1 MPLIYF
7 IKTSAVLFQL
17 ILLLRII
24 EKKTELVMHFQET
37 IGKFIFVDEWVLLGC
52 NEVGKLLY
60 TFVREYITYCIF
72 GSMR

>member
-1 MPLIYF
+1 M
-7 IKTSAVLFQL
+7 FQL

-37 IGKFIFVDEWVLLGC
+37 IGKFIFVDEWVLSGC